1 MKVSVDYN
9 EILEEDLKAELEWLE
24 DEFEILFKLKE
35 NDEKDRKLA
44 NDILD
49 YIFKIYFIYDN
60 ITWLHL
66 LNKLSD
72 NLEKTY
78 PALF

>member
-1 MKVSVDYN
+1 MSVDYN

-24 DEFEILFKLKE
+24 EEFEILFKLKE
-35 NDEKDRKLA
+35 NDEKDKKLA

-66 LNKLSD
+66 LNKVSD

>member
-1 MKVSVDYN
+1 MKVNVDYN

-24 DEFEILFKLKE
+24 EEFEILFKLKE
-35 NDEKDRKLA
+35 NDEKDKKLA

-66 LNKLSD
+66 LNKVSD

>member
-24 DEFEILFKLKE
+24 EEFEILFKLKE
-35 NDEKDRKLA
+35 NDEKDKKLA
-44 NDILD
+44 NEILD

-66 LNKLSD
+66 LNKVSD

>member
-24 DEFEILFKLKE
+24 EEFEILFKLKE
-35 NDEKDRKLA
+35 NDEKDKKLA

-66 LNKLSD
+66 LNKVSD